1 MTGPRRWR
9 ISPCP
14 KGKSIVPRGAFGCGP
29 LVAGLLHDERL
40 EVTVTFVERLAQALA
55 CGEGLLESGVQRG
68 DDVQGQRERR
78 HGRHEDF
85 EERVGV
91 CVCVCVCVCVVC
103 VWGRAVGLWRLG
115 SNRTGLRTQR
125 NCSFCKAV
133 EQRGDTFKVC
143 GGCRVAMYCSPN
155 CQKSDWK
162 EVHKVECKKL
172 QGLP

>member
-1 MTGPRRWR
+1 MAGMFEGQDPQN
-9 ISPCP
+9 CGMAP
-14 KGKSIVPRGAFGCGP
+14 KGPKPSELFRNNRPTYASEIVGTS
-29 LVAGLLHDERL
+29 L
-40 EVTVTFVERLAQALA
+40 
-55 CGEGLLESGVQRG
+55 
-68 DDVQGQRERR
+68 
-78 HGRHEDF
+78 
-85 EERVGV
+85 
-91 CVCVCVCVCVVC
+91 
-103 VWGRAVGLWRLG
+103 
-115 SNRTGLRTQR
+115 R